1 MYIHGDEMHEIA
13 FIDLGEHWE
22 YEITA
27 VIRDPRTGKYF
38 AGHDLGCSCTTP
50 FEDMQQLSDW
60 TEVHTKA
67 EAVDFAKRHSSREF
81 RADETAKFM
90 GQLQQNWVD

>member
-1 MYIHGDEMHEIA
+1 VDINWDEMQEIA

-22 YEITA
+22 YE
-27 VIRDPRTGKYF
+27 VISVIQDPRTGKYF
-38 AGHDLGCSCTTP
+38 AGHDSGCSCTYP

-60 TEVHTKA
+60 TEIRTKA